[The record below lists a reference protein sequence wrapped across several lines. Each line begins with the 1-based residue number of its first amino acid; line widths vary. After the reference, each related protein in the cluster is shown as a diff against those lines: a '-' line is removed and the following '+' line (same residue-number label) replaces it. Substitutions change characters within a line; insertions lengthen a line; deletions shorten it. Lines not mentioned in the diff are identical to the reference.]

1 MQRYVYNTM
10 YVIFLYT
17 AGTFQFIVEAVIIF
31 LKDFFTIML
40 SNYRSNIVWK
50 MEVMDYH
57 ISKEADSYTPHSDN

>member
-31 LKDFFTIML
+31 LKDFL
-40 SNYRSNIVWK
+40 Q
-50 MEVMDYH
+50 
-57 ISKEADSYTPHSDN
+57 